1 MNKTLKELTILQNE
15 MLRVITGKKLSD
27 HATIE
32 SLRRKTKTMSVNQI
46 CIYHIMLET
55 YGIVNFKSSPLLEN
69 MIRKRPSEKIETLR
83 NAKMLQIPVK

>member
-1 MNKTLKELTILQNE
+1 MATYLRPKLKIEDEGNKTLKELTILQNE

-27 HATIE
+27 HETIE

-55 YGIVNFKSSPLLEN
+55 YGLS
-69 MIRKRPSEKIETLR
+69 T
-83 NAKMLQIPVK
+83 